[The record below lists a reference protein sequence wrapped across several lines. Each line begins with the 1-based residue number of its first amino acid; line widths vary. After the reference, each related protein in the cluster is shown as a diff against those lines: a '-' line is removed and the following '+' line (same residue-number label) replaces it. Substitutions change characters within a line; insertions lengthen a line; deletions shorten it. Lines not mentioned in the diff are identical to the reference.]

1 MTCINE
7 KLLQKDIDGECTKKE
22 QERIKHHLAICPS
35 CEKKRAEMKELS
47 AGIKKALNLLS
58 PEPLIIPEFRKPES
72 LQPGGRK
79 LLLYSLP
86 AACILGIILFLVH
99 KNPEPPL
106 KRITI
111 VRNIPADVDAN
122 RPASDQDF
130 VIEIY
135 DSKDQ
140 E

>member
-7 KLLQKDIDGECTKKE
+7 KLLQKYIDGECTYKE
-22 QERIKHHLAICPS
+22 QEKVKHHLAICPS
-35 CEKKRAEMKELS
+35 CEKKCAEMEELA
-47 AGIKKALNLLS
+47 AGVKRALHSLTGES
-58 PEPLIIPEFRKPES
+58 IIIPPFRKPEP
-72 LQPGGRK
+72 LQRSKK

-86 AACILGIILFLVH
+86 AACMLGIVLFIVH
-99 KNPEPPL
+99 KNPEPTR

-111 VRNIPADVDAN
+111 VRNIPAEVDAN